1 MKNDPSWLSYLR
13 SGLSAKSIED
23 RIPGQSPRNGLRTS
37 VKYFR
42 RVAVRHWRKGLVGF
56 VLILL
61 ASLLSFPQPLISRFL
76 VDKVL
81 VGHQLN
87 YLGVALLL
95 LIGIVLSQ
103 KLLSLFQQF
112 YLARFEQAVI
122 LDIQQELF
130 GHCLS
135 LPKSFFDAQ
144 ETGYLMSRL
153 SSDTQELQWVFSDT
167 IVQTIANVLRLA
179 GGIVFLLYLDW
190 KLASCLLILFPAV
203 VLLVA
208 YFAEK
213 LRVLS
218 LRSMEQQALV
228 TTQLQES
235 LSSISLIKAFSSEA
249 RTHQRLSSRLK
260 SVLHLSLEQTTINSV
275 AGFAIDVIPGAARA
289 VVIAMGAYWV
299 VRGHWTLGTLVA
311 FQVYLGYIFGPAQ
324 FLATANL
331 QIQNAR
337 AALERI
343 SSMLELVPEENSGKG
358 ETISKLCGEV
368 EFKNVSF
375 AYGGRESVIEDL
387 TFRISPGQHCAII
400 GPSGIGK
407 TTLLS
412 LILQFYRPTAG
423 EIYFDGRAASQ
434 CEVRS
439 LRRRIGYVAQST
451 LLLSGTVRENLM
463 YGNPA
468 ATAED
473 LAGATRAAGIYDFIA
488 ALPQGFETQIGEKG
502 IALSEGQKQRLSIA
516 RALVQ
521 DPDIIILDEPT
532 AALDCHNESSI
543 FQALPPFMLHKT
555 LFIVTHRLATIR
567 ECDRILLFDESRTIT
582 VGTHES
588 LLKSGSYYQSLLFG
602 AKIGPAA
609 STLEVA

>member
-1 MKNDPSWLSYLR
+1 
-13 SGLSAKSIED
+13 
-23 RIPGQSPRNGLRTS
+23 

-95 LIGIVLSQ
+95 LIGIALSQ

-167 IVQTIANVLRLA
+167 IVQMIANVLRLA

-228 TTQLQES
+228 ATQLQES

-275 AGFAIDVIPGAARA
+275 AGFVIDVIPGAARA

-473 LAGATRAAGIYDFIA
+473 LAGATRAAGIYDFIG

-521 DPDIIILDEPT
+521 NPDIVILDEPT
-532 AALDCHNESSI
+532 SALDCHNESSI

-555 LFIVTHRLATIR
+555 LFMVTHRLATIR

-582 VGTHES
+582 AGTHES
-588 LLKSGSYYQSLLFG
+588 LLKSSSYYQSLVFG